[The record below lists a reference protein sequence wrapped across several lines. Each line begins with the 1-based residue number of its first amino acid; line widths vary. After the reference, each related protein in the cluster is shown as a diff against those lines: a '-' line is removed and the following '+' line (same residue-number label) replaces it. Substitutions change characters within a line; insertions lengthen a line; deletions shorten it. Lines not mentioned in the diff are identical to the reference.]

1 MSMVLGKQAQVPAW
15 MPGVPAVAP
24 VEYGLWPYCVANAAV
39 GDDGQVSY
47 PLQSPRQESSEPCI
61 YICIYCDTHTYIYIH
76 IYIFFYLFSC
86 TYIYIH
92 TYTYSCLYTS
102 IYIYIHPDMYV
113 YTCICK
119 YYTTISPKDILI
131 VALGT

>member
-61 YICIYCDTHTYIYIH
+61 YICIYSDTHTYIYI
-76 IYIFFYLFSC
+76 YIYLF
-86 TYIYIH
+86 
-92 TYTYSCLYTS
+92 
-102 IYIYIHPDMYV
+102 V
-113 YTCICK
+113 
-119 YYTTISPKDILI
+119 
-131 VALGT
+131 